1 MVEGDWVGSRG
12 REMEWQW
19 GGWVEEGWREKCDG
33 AGQER
38 DDGKVELED
47 DDF

>member
-1 MVEGDWVGSRG
+1 MVEGDWVGRRG

-19 GGWVEEGWREKCDG
+19 GDGWKRDG
-33 AGQER
+33 DRRVMVQER

>member
-1 MVEGDWVGSRG
+1 M
-12 REMEWQW
+12 
-19 GGWVEEGWREKCDG
+19 GGWVEERM
-33 AGQER
+33 ATSVMVQER